1 MIILGI
7 VIGIVI
13 CLCIY
18 FICIHPKL
26 IQRLNDNTQLKN
38 EEVNLLN
45 SIQKLTN
52 EKDSLSN
59 QNAELKYENSSLLF
73 QKEETINN
81 IKIIQ
86 DNIEASNKRLF
97 DSGYALMQEQLDT
110 CAEQERIRYEEA
122 CAEYKT
128 IYLQLTQELSVNLNS
143 VVQEY
148 QDKLA
153 NLANEVTQYEQKIQG
168 LVEYFKL
175 QDYKTYELS
184 KYTII
189 LDEEDVAEI
198 IKLRDLMPLL
208 RNSRPVAKVIWESYY
223 RSRCNEM
230 ISRIGADKKT
240 GIYKITNLVNQKS
253 YVGQAVDIGER
264 IKEHCKA
271 GVGIDTPNS
280 QLYKA
285 MLSIGPEHFS
295 FEILEECPREQLNAS
310 EAYWIKLFDTQTFGY
325 NMTKGNK

>member
-110 CAEQERIRYEEA
+110 CAEQERIRYEKA
-122 CAEYKT
+122 CEDYKNT
-128 IYLQLTQELSVNLNS
+128 YLQLTQELSTNFNVL
-143 VVQEY
+143 VQEY
-148 QDKLA
+148 RDKIENLENELAKYEKQIQDC
-153 NLANEVTQYEQKIQG
+153 
-168 LVEYFKL
+168 VEYFKL
-175 QDYKTYELS
+175 QEIKKYELS

-189 LDEEDVAEI
+189 LNEVDISEI

-223 RSRCNEM
+223 RNNCNDM

-240 GIYKITNLVNQKS
+240 GIYKITNLLNQKS
-253 YVGQAVDIGER
+253 YIGQAVDIGER

-280 QLYKA
+280 KLYKE

-295 FEILEECPREQLNAS
+295 FEVLEECPREQLNTS
-310 EAYWIKLFDTQTFGY
+310 EAHWIKLFDTQTFGY